1 MRSLN
6 GVAVMAKPIRDRSD
20 QKSDFQLLKEKIRNS
35 QTATLRYPKEKTITL
50 KQTPPWEKEDT
61 KNG

>member
-1 MRSLN
+1 
-6 GVAVMAKPIRDRSD
+6 MAKPIRDRSD

-35 QTATLRYPKEKTITL
+35 QTATLRYRKDKTITL